1 MEVILTAI
9 CSVLIAIVNLISNH
23 YNKKDNRMLSARHSI
38 LMLIFEDKVNV
49 LEGKLP
55 ENRYNVQSEYDEY
68 RANGGNSYIH
78 DKVEDYLEWY
88 DQVEK
93 SYAKNKTKGT
103 IH

>member
-1 MEVILTAI
+1 MEVIVTAI

>member
-1 MEVILTAI
+1 MEIIVTAI
-9 CSVLIAIVNLISNH
+9 CSVIIAIINIISN
-23 YNKKDNRMLSARHSI
+23 YYTKKDNRMHAARQSI
-38 LMLIFEDKVNV
+38 LQLILEDKINV
-49 LEGKLP
+49 QEGKLP
-55 ENRYNVQSEYDEY
+55 ENRYNVQTEYDDY

-93 SYAKNKTKGT
+93 NYAKNKTKGI